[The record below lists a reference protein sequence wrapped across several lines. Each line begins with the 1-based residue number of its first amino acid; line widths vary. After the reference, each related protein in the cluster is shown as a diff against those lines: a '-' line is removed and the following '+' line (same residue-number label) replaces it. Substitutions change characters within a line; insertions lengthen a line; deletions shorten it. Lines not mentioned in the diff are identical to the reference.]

1 MKIVII
7 KKNNPYPNQCGSCAY
22 HTAHNVEYKNSGENI
37 VQILINE
44 RMQVKEK
51 IGGLFFDLI
60 NGDCLEKMKSIKS
73 NSVDAII
80 TDPPYT
86 SPTVHAFG
94 RQVVNRLSDLAIQE
108 FYFSAIK
115 TEWERILKPN
125 APILVFC
132 DDIYSAVLMGLF
144 YEWKQK
150 SLVIWDKGRIGMG
163 NPFRK
168 QHELIF
174 YANRDSLKLNK
185 EKLTH
190 IPTIIKAPLKKEFHG
205 AEKPTEL
212 IETLLNGLTTK
223 GANVLDPFMGS
234 GTTGVACKN
243 TNRNFIGIEL
253 DKNYFKIAQERINST
268 EPNPNGFEKTEAGGL
283 FSFTDEP
290 TKAD

>member
-1 MKIVII
+1 MKNFINNEDCIEGM
-7 KKNNPYPNQCGSCAY
+7 KKIPSQS
-22 HTAHNVEYKNSGENI
+22 I
-37 VQILINE
+37 DMIL
-44 RMQVKEK
+44 
-51 IGGLFFDLI
+51 
-60 NGDCLEKMKSIKS
+60 
-73 NSVDAII
+73 

-174 YANRDSLKLNK
+174 YANRDSIKLNK

-190 IPTIIKAPLKKEFHG
+190 IPTVIKEPLSKEFHG
-205 AEKPTEL
+205 AEKPTKLLEKL
-212 IETLLNGLTTK
+212 INGLTEK
-223 GANVLDPFMGS
+223 DSIVLDCFMGS
-234 GTTGVACKN
+234 GSTAIACQNTG
-243 TNRNFIGIEL
+243 RNYIGFEL
-253 DKNYFKIAQERINST
+253 DKSYWAIAQKRVDENKKELNAPNLFNST
-268 EPNPNGFEKTEAGGL
+268 EP
-283 FSFTDEP
+283 S
-290 TKAD
+290 